1 MRLGHHILLLLLLMT
16 SICAF
21 AQKTDIPTIQV
32 QKPLSHQTQNS
43 GLWFPLEKDVVLNY
57 YSYIIDLNDE
67 RVHKMY
73 APLFAKYH
81 LEFSGYVWERL
92 LNQVMQS
99 ADKELLENVFIRS
112 EPNMV
117 GFIITKYKLVPRF
130 PSFLAPI
137 LSDPKT
143 FEEYLKISFDTR
155 TKKYQ

>member
-1 MRLGHHILLLLLLMT
+1 MT
-16 SICAF
+16 SISAF
-21 AQKTDIPTIQV
+21 AQKTGVSTAEV
-32 QKPLSHQTQNS
+32 QQPLSSQTENT

-67 RVHKMY
+67 RVRRMY

-81 LEFSGYVWERL
+81 LEFSGYVWERV
-92 LNQVMQS
+92 LNQIMQS

-112 EPNMV
+112 EPKMI

-130 PSFLAPI
+130 PAFLAPI

-143 FEEYLKISFDTR
+143 FEEYLKISYDTR
-155 TKKYQ
+155 VNKQ